1 MNMVVFQNKNYS
13 QIKKQAKLDIWTK
26 YFEKKQSQKSGMER
40 DSDNTRFNKNSSNS
54 QKYVKIAKN
63 QTQNLQN
70 RKQRGV

>member
-1 MNMVVFQNKNYS
+1 
-13 QIKKQAKLDIWTK
+13 
-26 YFEKKQSQKSGMER
+26 MER

-70 RKQRGV
+70 KKQRGV